1 MEVEPLLL
9 SEDWNDLGGACAAR
23 EETAPAPPAGE
34 PHFHDRSFRPHEM
47 RRVDAGIAAG

>member
-9 SEDWNDLGGACAAR
+9 SEDWNDLGSARAVR
-23 EETAPAPPAGE
+23 EETAPPADE

-47 RRVDAGIAAG
+47 RRVDVGIVAG